1 MEVEVATPITMS
13 LTLPR
18 WFSSRKSLLN
28 KSASSNNAAT
38 DDGAGAGAGA
48 GDYRSLERGR
58 KGANGGSSA
67 LALPPP
73 PPPPP
78 PPLMAPTYEN
88 VECGSFR
95 VADRFGA
102 GGASDPAPD
111 TPAHRAT
118 THEDILRARQTLKLR
133 KSTSAGQVPQGNNAR
148 NSRREGH
155 REFLNLASR
164 AKSSASKKGPSG
176 GLSHRSPSDALP
188 STPDEIHRLQQR
200 SRLSAHVNSEGDDC
214 YEGDDWG
221 EGASILSELGVGGCG
236 EDEAFWPS
244 PPPPVPPPP
253 RTRPKG
259 LNLNFDVREEEE
271 QPEDEYVL
279 FEGAPVQ
286 ESLAPK
292 EENEEEEFRC
302 WPSNGPSFTPP
313 PLPEAAATTAPA
325 TAPATALSTEEPE
338 GNGTSTI
345 QREKRSEALFAHPKK
360 SYFPFPPFSWC

>member
-1 MEVEVATPITMS
+1 MS

-28 KSASSNNAAT
+28 KSANNAAA
-38 DDGAGAGAGA
+38 DNCEDSGA

-58 KGANGGSSA
+58 KGANGGASA
-67 LALPPP
+67 LALPPPP

-95 VADRFGA
+95 VADRSGA
-102 GGASDPAPD
+102 NAADAPD

-133 KSTSAGQVPQGNNAR
+133 KSTSAGQVSQGSVR

-164 AKSSASKKGPSG
+164 AKSSSSSSSRKGPSG

-188 STPDEIHRLQQR
+188 STPDEALHRQRR
-200 SRLSAHVNSEGDDC
+200 SRPSAVANSEGDDC
-214 YEGDDWG
+214 CEEDEDWG
-221 EGASILSELGVGGCG
+221 EGASILSELGVAGCG

-244 PPPPVPPPP
+244 PPPPPVPPPP
-253 RTRPKG
+253 KTRPRG
-259 LNLNFDVREEEE
+259 LNLNFDVREEEEE

-279 FEGAPVQ
+279 FEGAIPAQ

-292 EENEEEEFRC
+292 EENEEEFRC

-313 PLPEAAATTAPA
+313 PLPETAATTAPE
-325 TAPATALSTEEPE
+325 TAPVTAPEMAFSTAEPE
-338 GNGTSTI
+338 SSGISKHPKI
-345 QREKRSEALFAHPKK
+345 EEVKPPFAHPEKL
-360 SYFPFPPFSWC
+360 FPFSFRWRC